1 MFDKKDKKKTEK
13 SDHSMQSVNAST
25 TAGDQIDEADD
36 VEKSLEEV
44 EAKPCVENAVSDG
57 QSEVEDAIDSYDPA
71 VRKSKRRKRHI
82 KKIVAFVAVITAIA
96 VAASVIWYFVR
107 KSSSSTSDT
116 QSGMPSQFAGQDL
129 DLITASGTTSVG
141 MVLDE
146 FDLDVSDVELEIEEV
161 YISSRDEVA
170 EGDKILKISDDSIEA
185 ARTAL
190 EQAAGSAEY
199 AYNLNEIEAK
209 ADTITAANTRD
220 QALAELDYA
229 QQDYD
234 DTVAEAQ
241 AKIDDLNSQI
251 EDQNELVTEYQA
263 AVYDPNYYY
272 DKYEVNDLYTQL
284 QEDFDR
290 QMALYAD
297 TSNGIAN
304 KVSFVSGSS
313 SSSSSSGSSATGTS
327 TSGGTSGGGG
337 APGGSGSG
345 ATTSQSILV
354 EESSASESD
363 VVSEDVTTDSSST
376 GTSGTAPTTSGST
389 SSSSGSSTTDA
400 TLSDTY
406 VSSSS
411 SSGTSTS
418 GTTSAKSY
426 VNSNPL
432 YAGYVLLQAEVEE
445 EETAY
450 NEAKTNAE
458 EDTANAP
465 SLLGQAQNKL
475 ESLQLQLKSAQTNL
489 TTVTEEAKETLNTV
503 TAEANAASDTYDTS
517 IRSIEN
523 TEDTLKDAMDVAD
536 ENLEEFEST
545 IGDGYLYTSTSGTIM
560 MVGVSSGDT
569 LSSGTMVAAYTDTS
583 TMSVTASVDQ
593 GDIAS
598 IEVGDAC
605 LAVTEDSV
613 VYDGTVTAI
622 NPVTQSSS
630 KTSVT
635 YSVVVTLDGD
645 VSDLEEN
652 TSVTTYFG
660 DDLDTA
666 KQMLSGGA
674 K

>member
-1 MFDKKDKKKTEK
+1 MHMFNRKKSEK
-13 SDHSMQSVNAST
+13 SEQNRLRGNVST
-25 TAGDQIDEADD
+25 TVAQDQDQINEAD
-36 VEKSLEEV
+36 
-44 EAKPCVENAVSDG
+44 G
-57 QSEVEDAIDSYDPA
+57 QGEVEDAIDSYDPA

-82 KKIVAFVAVITAIA
+82 KKIVAFVAAITAIA
-96 VAASVIWYFVR
+96 VAASGIWYFVR
-107 KSSSSTSDT
+107 KSSSSKSDD

-199 AYNLNEIEAK
+199 AYNLNEIQAK

-234 DTVAEAQ
+234 DTVAKAQ
-241 AKIDDLNSQI
+241 EKIDDLNSQI
-251 EDQNELVTEYQA
+251 EDQNDLVTEYQA
-263 AVYDPNYYY
+263 AVDDANYYY

-313 SSSSSSGSSATGTS
+313 SSSSSGSSATGSS
-327 TSGGTSGGGG
+327 TSGGAAGGGG
-337 APGGSGSG
+337 SGGAPSGSGSG

-354 EESSASESD
+354 EESSTSESD
-363 VVSEDVTTDSSST
+363 VVSEDVSTDSSST
-376 GTSGTAPTTSGST
+376 GTSGAAPTTSGST
-389 SSSSGSSTTDA
+389 TSSSSGTSTSDT

-411 SSGTSTS
+411 SIGSSTS
-418 GTTSAKSY
+418 SNTSAKSY

-503 TAEANAASDTYDTS
+503 TADANAADDTYDTS

-560 MVGVSSGDT
+560 MIGVSAGDT

-598 IEVGDAC
+598 IEVGDSC
-605 LAVTEDSV
+605 IAVTDDSV